1 MNNYRNLIKNYF
13 DKHSLVESNIESYNH
28 FIERR
33 IQEIVNETQEIIPTI
48 IPAEV
53 KDFKIKLGKITIE
66 KPQIIEADGSRR
78 DVYPMEA
85 RLRKLTYSA
94 PVYLNVS
101 AYMDGVE
108 REQFTSLIGKIPVMV
123 KSKYCHL
130 HGLNKENLIE
140 HNEDPYDLGG
150 YFILNGNERVLI
162 IVEDL
167 VSNKLFV
174 EKSST
179 GPSRYVAKVYSERGA
194 YRIPHTI
201 EQMKDGVI
209 YLTFTR
215 FKRVPIMAIIKAL
228 GLVKDQDINFVIS
241 EEKQYDDI
249 FINLYETIDLKT
261 QDQTLDYLSKRIGL
275 SQNKDY
281 QKSEKI
287 TDLIDKYLLPHLGIS
302 PEDRMAKA
310 YNLCKYVKR
319 FLMIVREGK
328 QLVDK
333 DHYMN
338 KRLKLSGDLLA
349 DLFRV
354 NLRAL
359 VQDILYNFQRLVKRG
374 KFQSIK
380 IIIRDQLLTSRI
392 KSAMATGAW
401 VGGRKGVSQN
411 IDRTNFISTFSHLQ
425 RVVSLLS
432 TTQENFNARALHSTH
447 WGRLCLKKDTNV
459 LLADKYSSR
468 TLEML
473 QNCWNHHKV
482 TTFDIKNNN
491 LKPSSISKYYTLNPV
506 LIGKKVYK
514 LISESG
520 REIVA
525 TEDHP
530 FYNGNKWVNASDLSI
545 GDLVAVYPSL
555 EPVELPKLPTDELGI
570 IIINEEDIKR
580 DKQQLN
586 LLYLNLKH

>member
-1 MNNYRNLIKNYF
+1 MNPNRVLIKNYF
-13 DKHSLVESNIESYNH
+13 DNHSIVESNLESYNR
-28 FIERR
+28 FIEKG
-33 IQEIVNETQEIIPTI
+33 IQEIINEIQDIIPTI

-53 KDFKIKLGKITIE
+53 KDYKIKFGKITIE
-66 KPQIIEADGSRR
+66 KPQIIEADGSKR
-78 DVYPMEA
+78 DIYPMEA

-94 PVYLNVS
+94 PVYLTVS

-130 HGLNKENLIE
+130 YGLNKEELAK
-140 HNEDPYDLGG
+140 HYEDPNDLGG

-174 EKSST
+174 EKNAT
-179 GPSRYVAKVYSERGA
+179 GPSKYTAKLYSESGV

-209 YLTFTR
+209 YISFTR
-215 FKRVPIMAIIKAL
+215 FKRVPIFAVIKAL
-228 GLVKDQDINFVIS
+228 GLIKDQGITKAIS
-241 EEKQYDDI
+241 EDKQYDDI
-249 FINLYETIDLKT
+249 FINLYETVDLKT
-261 QDQTLDYLSKRIGL
+261 QEQTIEFLSKKIGL
-275 SQNKDY
+275 TQND
-281 QKSEKI
+281 QSEKI
-287 TDLIDKYLLPHLGIS
+287 TDLLDKYLLPHLGTNS
-302 PEDRMAKA
+302 SDRMNKA
-310 YNLCKYVKR
+310 YNLCKYIKK
-319 FLMIVREGK
+319 FLMISRDNK
-328 QLVDK
+328 QLTDK

-359 VQDILYNFQRLVKRG
+359 VQDVLYNFQRLVKRG

-411 IDRTNFISTFSHLQ
+411 IDRTNFIATTSHLQ

-432 TTQENFNARALHSTH
+432 SAQENFEARELHPTH
-447 WGRLCLKKDTNV
+447 WGRLC
-459 LLADKYSSR
+459 
-468 TLEML
+468 
-473 QNCWNHHKV
+473 
-482 TTFDIKNNN
+482 
-491 LKPSSISKYYTLNPV
+491 
-506 LIGKKVYK
+506 
-514 LISESG
+514 
-520 REIVA
+520 
-525 TEDHP
+525 
-530 FYNGNKWVNASDLSI
+530 
-545 GDLVAVYPSL
+545 
-555 EPVELPKLPTDELGI
+555 PVETPEGTPIGLRKNLATLAKISQEELAEDKIKKLLEGCGLAQNG
-570 IIINEEDIKR
+570 
-580 DKQQLN
+580 
-586 LLYLNLKH
+586 

>member
-1 MNNYRNLIKNYF
+1 MNPNRILIKNYF
-13 DKHSLVESNIESYNH
+13 DNHSLVESNIESYNR
-28 FIERR
+28 FIEKG
-33 IQEIVNETQEIIPTI
+33 IQEIVNETQDIIPTI

-53 KDFKIKLGKITIE
+53 KDFKIKFGKITIE
-66 KPQIIEADGSRR
+66 KPQIVEADGSRR
-78 DVYPMEA
+78 DIYPMEA

-94 PVYLNVS
+94 PIYLTVS

-130 HGLNKENLIE
+130 YGLNKEGLAK
-140 HNEDPYDLGG
+140 HYEDPNDLGG

-174 EKSST
+174 DKNLT
-179 GPSRYVAKVYSERGA
+179 GPSKYSGKLYSESGV

-201 EQMKDGVI
+201 EQMKDGII
-209 YLTFTR
+209 YISFTR
-215 FKRVPIMAIIKAL
+215 FKRVPIFAIIKAL
-228 GLVKDQDINFVIS
+228 GLVKDQDITKAIS
-241 EEKQYDDI
+241 EDKQYDDI
-249 FINLYETIDLKT
+249 FINLYETTELKT
-261 QDQTLDYLSKRIGL
+261 QDQITEYLSKKIGL
-275 SQNKDY
+275 TQND
-281 QKSEKI
+281 QGEKI
-287 TDLIDKYLLPHLGIS
+287 TDLLDKYLLPHLGIS
-302 PEDRMAKA
+302 SGDRMYKA

-319 FLMIVREGK
+319 FLMISKDNK
-328 QLVDK
+328 QVTDK

-359 VQDILYNFQRLVKRG
+359 VQDVLYNFQRLVKRG

-411 IDRTNFISTFSHLQ
+411 IDRTNFIATTSHLQ

-432 TTQENFNARALHSTH
+432 SAQENFEARELHPTH
-447 WGRLCLKKDTNV
+447 WGRLC
-459 LLADKYSSR
+459 
-468 TLEML
+468 
-473 QNCWNHHKV
+473 
-482 TTFDIKNNN
+482 
-491 LKPSSISKYYTLNPV
+491 
-506 LIGKKVYK
+506 
-514 LISESG
+514 
-520 REIVA
+520 
-525 TEDHP
+525 
-530 FYNGNKWVNASDLSI
+530 
-545 GDLVAVYPSL
+545 
-555 EPVELPKLPTDELGI
+555 PVETPEGTPIGLRKNLAALAKISQEEIAEDKIKKLLEGAG
-570 IIINEEDIKR
+570 
-580 DKQQLN
+580 LN
-586 LLYLNLKH
+586 QNG